1 MAAPTSGKVTYEQE
15 GVFIHSSGAKNYDQ
29 DRLISGIL
37 RVIEKEAEVI
47 VDWRPS
53 DDTLDSSSI
62 LCAGKQCQ
70 SPNFSLSFP
79 LCHRKRRTKPPISTK
94 CKLSLKN
101 DSSSVVEW
109 TQTPKEKSPRGPD
122 HQNSYETEWDMVN
135 TVSFKKKPH
144 SNGDATTNANG
155 ESKWSFQFSL
165 TDLKSIKQNK
175 EGMGWSYLVF
185 CLKDDVILPALHFH
199 HGDSKLLVESLEK
212 YVVLCESPQ
221 DKRIL
226 VVDCQNKSLS
236 LSFENLLDE
245 PTYGLIQKLRKDP
258 YTATMGGFSKVTN
271 YIFDSLRGNDPS
283 TQQRPPSEMA
293 DFLSDAIP
301 GLKINQQEE
310 PGFEVITRI
319 DLGKRPEVIRREP
332 VSAEEWTKNMD
343 LEGRILNADSI
354 KQMIFKGGLCHALR
368 KEVWKFLLGYF
379 PWHSTREERTNL
391 QKRKTDEYFRMKL
404 QWKSVSDEQEKR
416 NSRLRDYRS
425 LIEKDVNRTD
435 RTNKFY
441 EGQNN
446 PGLILLHDIL
456 MTYCM
461 YDFDLGYVQGM
472 SDLLSPVLYVME
484 NEVDA
489 FWCFVSYMD
498 QLHENFE
505 EQMQGMKTQLI
516 QLSTL
521 LRLLDSGFC
530 SYLESQDSGYLYFC
544 FRWLLIR
551 FKREFSFQ
559 NILRLWEVMWTE
571 LPCQNF
577 HLLICCAILESEKQ
591 QIMDKHYGFNEI
603 LKHINELSM
612 KIDVEDILCKAEAIS
627 MQMMNCKELPQAVC
641 EVLGMENSAVTT
653 PDSDTGENENV
664 AVMSRSAST
673 YQNIS
678 MPVAA
683 ANGTRDNT
691 HQMAVTHSAH
701 RLTPT

>member
-1 MAAPTSGKVTYEQE
+1 MAERVPFSPPRGWRLTGPPLRVVYEQE
-15 GVFIHSSGAKNYDQ
+15 GVFIHSSCGKNDDQ
-29 DRLISGIL
+29 DSLIAGIL
-37 RVIEKEAEVI
+37 RVIEKENEVV
-47 VDWRPS
+47 VDWRPL
-53 DDTLDSSSI
+53 DETLDTSNI
-62 LCAGKQCQ
+62 LCAGK
-70 SPNFSLSFP
+70 
-79 LCHRKRRTKPPISTK
+79 
-94 CKLSLKN
+94 

-109 TQTPKEKSPRGPD
+109 TQTPKEKCSQGADRPS
-122 HQNSYETEWDMVN
+122 SYEAEWDMVT

-144 SNGDATTNANG
+144 SNGDATTHANR
-155 ESKWSFQFSL
+155 ESKWSFLFSL

-185 CLKDDVILPALHFH
+185 CLKDDVKLPALHFH
-199 HGDSKLLVESLEK
+199 HGDSKSLIKCLEKHVALNESPHDERVLLVK
-212 YVVLCESPQ
+212 TQ
-221 DKRIL
+221 
-226 VVDCQNKSLS
+226 KSLS
-236 LSFENLLDE
+236 QSFENLFDE
-245 PTYGLIQKLRKDP
+245 PSYGLLQKWKKDP
-258 YTATMGGFSKVTN
+258 YVVTMGKFSKVTN
-271 YIFDSLRGNDPS
+271 YIVGSLRSSDQSN
-283 TQQRPPSEMA
+283 QRRPPSEMA
-293 DFLSDAIP
+293 DFLNDTIP

-310 PGFEVITRI
+310 PGFEVITR
-319 DLGKRPEVIRREP
+319 
-332 VSAEEWTKNMD
+332 
-343 LEGRILNADSI
+343 
-354 KQMIFKGGLCHALR
+354 GLCHTLR
-368 KEVWKFLLGYF
+368 KEAWKFLLGYF
-379 PWHSTREERTNL
+379 PWNSTKEERANL

-404 QWKSVSDEQEKR
+404 QWKSVSEEQEKR

-441 EGQNN
+441 EGEDN

-498 QLHENFE
+498 QMHQNFE

-516 QLSTL
+516 QLSHL

-559 NILRLWEVMWTE
+559 DILRLWEVMWTE

-577 HLLICCAILESEKQ
+577 HLLLCCAILESEKQ

-612 KIDVEDILCKAEAIS
+612 KIDVEYILCKAEAIS
-627 MQMMNCKELPQAVC
+627 MQMMNCKELPQTVS
-641 EVLGMENSAVTT
+641 EILGIENSLVT
-653 PDSDTGENENV
+653 PDSDMGEDESG
-664 AVMSRSAST
+664 ADLSCPTSLYQSIST
-673 YQNIS
+673 
-678 MPVAA
+678 PVAA
-683 ANGTRDNT
+683 ANGTRDGAQQAAET
-691 HQMAVTHSAH
+691 QS
-701 RLTPT
+701 LTPA

>member
-1 MAAPTSGKVTYEQE
+1 MAGPASGKVVYEQE
-15 GVFIHSSGAKNYDQ
+15 GVFIHSSSGKDDQ
-29 DRLISGIL
+29 DSLLSGIL
-37 RVIEKEAEVI
+37 RVIEKETEVI
-47 VDWRPS
+47 VDWRPVDES
-53 DDTLDSSSI
+53 LDSSNI
-62 LCAGKQCQ
+62 LYA
-70 SPNFSLSFP
+70 
-79 LCHRKRRTKPPISTK
+79 RK
-94 CKLSLKN
+94 

-109 TQTPKEKSPRGPD
+109 AHTPKEKSPRVPE
-122 HQNSYETEWDMVN
+122 HMNSYEAEWDMVS
-135 TVSFKKKPH
+135 TVSFKKKSH
-144 SNGDATTNANG
+144 SNGDATVHTNG
-155 ESKWSFQFSL
+155 ESKWSFLFSL

-185 CLKDDVILPALHFH
+185 CLKDDVVLPALHFH
-199 HGDSKLLVESLEK
+199 HGDSSLLIQSLKK
-212 YVVLCESPQ
+212 YVVLCESPN
-221 DKRIL
+221 DRRIL
-226 VVDCQNKSLS
+226 VNCQSIS
-236 LSFENLLDE
+236 QSFENLLDE
-245 PTYGLIQKLRKDP
+245 PTYGLIQKLKKDP

-271 YIFDSLRGNDPS
+271 FIFDSLRGSDTS
-283 TQQRPPSEMA
+283 AQQRPPSEMA
-293 DFLSDAIP
+293 DFISDAIP

-319 DLGKRPEVIRREP
+319 DLGKRPEVHRRQP
-332 VSAEEWTKNMD
+332 VSIEEWTKNMD
-343 LEGRILNADSI
+343 SEGRILNADSV

-379 PWHSTREERTNL
+379 SWNSTREERANV

-404 QWKSVSDEQEKR
+404 QWKSVSEEQEKR
-416 NSRLRDYRS
+416 NYRLRDYRS

-441 EGQNN
+441 EGQDN

-472 SDLLSPVLYVME
+472 SDLLSPILYVME

-489 FWCFVSYMD
+489 FWCFTLYMD
-498 QLHENFE
+498 QMHQNFE

-521 LRLLDSGFC
+521 LRLLDSEFC

-559 NILRLWEVMWTE
+559 DTLRLWEVMWTE

-577 HLLICCAILESEKQ
+577 HLLVCCAILESEKQ
-591 QIMDKHYGFNEI
+591 QIMEKHYGFNEI

-612 KIDVEDILCKAEAIS
+612 KINVEDVLCKADAIS
-627 MQMMNCKELPQAVC
+627 VQMMNCKELPQAVC
-641 EVLGMENSAVTT
+641 EVLGLENSAVTT
-653 PDSDTGENENV
+653 PDSDNGEDE
-664 AVMSRSAST
+664 AAGG
-673 YQNIS
+673 IS
-678 MPVAA
+678 HA
-683 ANGTRDNT
+683 T
-691 HQMAVTHSAH
+691 SAH
-701 RLTPT
+701 PGLSTLLAGSNGAQESTEQEAHTVATD

>member
-1 MAAPTSGKVTYEQE
+1 MAAPPSGKVVYEQE
-15 GVFIHSSGAKNYDQ
+15 GVFIHSSCGKNDDQ
-29 DRLISGIL
+29 DNLIAGIL
-37 RVIEKEAEVI
+37 RVIEKENEVV
-47 VDWRPS
+47 VDWRPL
-53 DDTLDSSSI
+53 DETLDTSNI
-62 LCAGKQCQ
+62 LCAGK
-70 SPNFSLSFP
+70 
-79 LCHRKRRTKPPISTK
+79 
-94 CKLSLKN
+94 

-109 TQTPKEKSPRGPD
+109 TQTPKEKCSRGADRPS
-122 HQNSYETEWDMVN
+122 SYEAEWDMVT

-144 SNGDATTNANG
+144 SNGDATTHANR
-155 ESKWSFQFSL
+155 ESKWSFLFSL

-185 CLKDDVILPALHFH
+185 CLKDDVKLPALHFH
-199 HGDSKLLVESLEK
+199 HGDSKSLIKCLEKHVALNESPHDERVLLVK
-212 YVVLCESPQ
+212 TQ
-221 DKRIL
+221 
-226 VVDCQNKSLS
+226 KSLS
-236 LSFENLLDE
+236 QSFENLFDE
-245 PTYGLIQKLRKDP
+245 PSYGLLQKWKKDP
-258 YTATMGGFSKVTN
+258 YIVTMGKFSKVTN
-271 YIFDSLRGNDPS
+271 YIVGTLRSSDQSN
-283 TQQRPPSEMA
+283 QRRPPSEMA
-293 DFLSDAIP
+293 DFFNDTIP

-310 PGFEVITRI
+310 PGFEVITR
-319 DLGKRPEVIRREP
+319 
-332 VSAEEWTKNMD
+332 
-343 LEGRILNADSI
+343 
-354 KQMIFKGGLCHALR
+354 GLCHTLR
-368 KEVWKFLLGYF
+368 KEAWKFLLGYF
-379 PWHSTREERTNL
+379 PWNSTKEERANL

-404 QWKSVSDEQEKR
+404 QWKSVSEEQEKR

-441 EGQNN
+441 EGEDN

-498 QLHENFE
+498 QMHQNFE

-516 QLSTL
+516 QLSHL

-559 NILRLWEVMWTE
+559 DILRLWEVMWTE

-577 HLLICCAILESEKQ
+577 HLLLCCAILESEKQ

-612 KIDVEDILCKAEAIS
+612 KIDVEYILCKAEAIS
-627 MQMMNCKELPQAVC
+627 MQMMNCKELPQTIS
-641 EVLGMENSAVTT
+641 EILGIENSSVT
-653 PDSDTGENENV
+653 PDSDTGEDESG
-664 AVMSRSAST
+664 AELGCPTSLYQSIST
-673 YQNIS
+673 
-678 MPVAA
+678 PVIA
-683 ANGTRDNT
+683 ANGTRDGAQQAAET
-691 HQMAVTHSAH
+691 QS
-701 RLTPT
+701 LTPA

>member
-1 MAAPTSGKVTYEQE
+1 
-15 GVFIHSSGAKNYDQ
+15 KNDDQ
-29 DRLISGIL
+29 DSIISGVL
-37 RVIEKEAEVI
+37 RVIEK
-47 VDWRPS
+47 
-53 DDTLDSSSI
+53 
-62 LCAGKQCQ
+62 
-70 SPNFSLSFP
+70 
-79 LCHRKRRTKPPISTK
+79 
-94 CKLSLKN
+94 

-109 TQTPKEKSPRGPD
+109 TQTPKEKSPRGLD
-122 HQNSYETEWDMVN
+122 HQNNYEAEWDMVN
-135 TVSFKKKPH
+135 TVSFKKKPQ
-144 SNGDATTNANG
+144 
-155 ESKWSFQFSL
+155 SKWSFQFSL

-199 HGDSKLLVESLEK
+199 HGDSKLLIVSLEK

-226 VVDCQNKSLS
+226 LVNCQNKSLS
-236 LSFENLLDE
+236 QSFENLLDE
-245 PTYGLIQKLRKDP
+245 PTYGLIQKLKKDP

-271 YIFDSLRGNDPS
+271 YIFDSLRGSDPS

-293 DFLSDAIP
+293 DFLSD
-301 GLKINQQEE
+301 EE
-310 PGFEVITRI
+310 PGFEVITRVSI
-319 DLGKRPEVIRREP
+319 DLGKRPDVIRREP

-343 LEGRILNADSI
+343 SEGRILDADFI
-354 KQMIFKGGLCHALR
+354 KRMIFKGGLCHALR

-416 NSRLRDYRS
+416 NSRLRDYKS

-441 EGQNN
+441 EGQDN

-498 QLHENFE
+498 QMHENFE

-559 NILRLWEVMWTE
+559 DILRLWEVMWTE

-627 MQMMNCKELPQAVC
+627 IQMMNCKELPQAVC
-641 EVLGMENSAVTT
+641 EVLGMETSAVTT
-653 PDSDTGENENV
+653 PDSDTGEDESV
-664 AVMSRSAST
+664 TVMRRSAST

-678 MPVAA
+678 MPVTAA
-683 ANGTRDNT
+683 SGTRDT
-691 HQMAVTHSAH
+691 TQHLAVTHSAQ

>member
-1 MAAPTSGKVTYEQE
+1 MAAPPSGKVVYEQE
-15 GVFIHSSGAKNYDQ
+15 GVFIHSSCGKNDDQ
-29 DRLISGIL
+29 DSLIPGVL
-37 RVIEKEAEVI
+37 RVIEKENEVI
-47 VDWRPS
+47 VDWRPL
-53 DDTLDSSSI
+53 DDTLDTSNI
-62 LCAGKQCQ
+62 LCAGK
-70 SPNFSLSFP
+70 
-79 LCHRKRRTKPPISTK
+79 
-94 CKLSLKN
+94 

-109 TQTPKEKSPRGPD
+109 TQTPKEKCSRGADRPS
-122 HQNSYETEWDMVN
+122 SYEAEWDMVT
-135 TVSFKKKPH
+135 TVSFKKKHH
-144 SNGDATTNANG
+144 SNGDVTAHANG
-155 ESKWSFQFSL
+155 ESKWSFLFSL

-185 CLKDDVILPALHFH
+185 CLKDDVKLPALHFH
-199 HGDSKLLVESLEK
+199 HGDSKLLIKCLEK
-212 YVVLCESPQ
+212 HVVLNESSQ

-226 VVDCQNKSLS
+226 LVNSQNKSLS
-236 LSFENLLDE
+236 QSFENLFDE
-245 PTYGLIQKLRKDP
+245 PSYGLLQ
-258 YTATMGGFSKVTN
+258 
-271 YIFDSLRGNDPS
+271 
-283 TQQRPPSEMA
+283 
-293 DFLSDAIP
+293 
-301 GLKINQQEE
+301 
-310 PGFEVITRI
+310 I
-319 DLGKRPEVIRREP
+319 DLGKQPEVSRREP
-332 VSAEEWTKNMD
+332 VSAEEWAKNMD
-343 LEGRILNADSI
+343 SEGRILDVDYI
-354 KQMIFKGGLCHALR
+354 KRLIFKGGLCHTLR
-368 KEVWKFLLGYF
+368 KEAWKFLLGYF
-379 PWHSTREERTNL
+379 PWNSTKEERANL

-404 QWKSVSDEQEKR
+404 QWKSVSEEQEKR

-441 EGQNN
+441 EGEDN

-498 QLHENFE
+498 QMHQNFE

-559 NILRLWEVMWTE
+559 DILRLWEVMWTE

-577 HLLICCAILESEKQ
+577 HLLLCCAILESEKQ

-612 KIDVEDILCKAEAIS
+612 KIDVEYILCKAEAIS
-627 MQMMNCKELPQAVC
+627 MQMMNCKELPQAVS
-641 EVLGMENSAVTT
+641 EILGIESSSVT
-653 PDSDTGENENV
+653 PDSDTGEDESGGV
-664 AVMSRSAST
+664 LSCPTSL
-673 YQNIS
+673 YQSIS
-678 MPVAA
+678 PPVIA
-683 ANGTRDNT
+683 ANGTRDST
-691 HQMAVTHSAH
+691 QQMPDTQS
-701 RLTPT
+701 LTPA

>member
-1 MAAPTSGKVTYEQE
+1 MAAPPSGKVIYEQE
-15 GVFIHSSGAKNYDQ
+15 GVFIHSSCGKNDDQ
-29 DRLISGIL
+29 DSLISGVL
-37 RVIEKEAEVI
+37 RVIEKENEVI
-47 VDWRPS
+47 VDWRPLA
-53 DDTLDSSSI
+53 DTLDASNI
-62 LCAGKQCQ
+62 LCAGK
-70 SPNFSLSFP
+70 
-79 LCHRKRRTKPPISTK
+79 
-94 CKLSLKN
+94 

-109 TQTPKEKSPRGPD
+109 TQTPKEKCSRGADRPI
-122 HQNSYETEWDMVN
+122 SYEAEWDMVT

-144 SNGDATTNANG
+144 SNGDATTHANG
-155 ESKWSFQFSL
+155 ESKWSFLFSL
-165 TDLKSIKQNK
+165 TDLKSIKRNK

-185 CLKDDVILPALHFH
+185 CLKDDVKLPALHFH
-199 HGDSKLLVESLEK
+199 HGDSKLLIKCLEK
-212 YVVLCESPQ
+212 HVVLNESPQ

-226 VVDCQNKSLS
+226 LVNSQNKSLS
-236 LSFENLLDE
+236 QSFENLFDE
-245 PTYGLIQKLRKDP
+245 SSYGLLQKLKKDP
-258 YTATMGGFSKVTN
+258 YTVTMGRFSKVTN
-271 YIFDSLRGNDPS
+271 YIFDSFRLSDPS
-283 TQQRPPSEMA
+283 SQRRPPSEMA
-293 DFLSDAIP
+293 DFLNDAIP

-310 PGFEVITRI
+310 PGFEVITR
-319 DLGKRPEVIRREP
+319 
-332 VSAEEWTKNMD
+332 
-343 LEGRILNADSI
+343 
-354 KQMIFKGGLCHALR
+354 GLCHTLR
-368 KEVWKFLLGYF
+368 KEAWKFLLGYF
-379 PWHSTREERTNL
+379 PWNSTKEERANL

-404 QWKSVSDEQEKR
+404 QWKSVSEEQEKR

-441 EGQNN
+441 EGEDN

-472 SDLLSPVLYVME
+472 SDLLSPLLYVME

-498 QLHENFE
+498 QMHQNFE

-559 NILRLWEVMWTE
+559 DILRLWEVMWTE

-577 HLLICCAILESEKQ
+577 HLLLCCAILESEKQ

-612 KIDVEDILCKAEAIS
+612 KIDVEYILCKAEAIS
-627 MQMMNCKELPQAVC
+627 MQMMNCKELPQAVS
-641 EVLGMENSAVTT
+641 EILGIESSSVT
-653 PDSDTGENENV
+653 PDSDTGEDESG
-664 AVMSRSAST
+664 AVLSCPTSLYQSVST
-673 YQNIS
+673 
-678 MPVAA
+678 PVIA
-683 ANGTRDNT
+683 ANGTRDST
-691 HQMAVTHSAH
+691 QQMSETQS
-701 RLTPT
+701 LTPA

>member
-1 MAAPTSGKVTYEQE
+1 MAAPPSGKVVYEQE
-15 GVFIHSSGAKNYDQ
+15 GVFIHSSCGKNDDQ
-29 DRLISGIL
+29 DSLIAGIL
-37 RVIEKEAEVI
+37 RVIEKENEVV
-47 VDWRPS
+47 VDWRPL
-53 DDTLDSSSI
+53 DETLDTSNI
-62 LCAGKQCQ
+62 LCAGK
-70 SPNFSLSFP
+70 
-79 LCHRKRRTKPPISTK
+79 
-94 CKLSLKN
+94 

-109 TQTPKEKSPRGPD
+109 TQTPKEKCSRGADRPS
-122 HQNSYETEWDMVN
+122 SYEAEWDMVT

-144 SNGDATTNANG
+144 SNGDATTHANR
-155 ESKWSFQFSL
+155 ESKWSFLFSL

-185 CLKDDVILPALHFH
+185 CLKDDVKLPALHFH
-199 HGDSKLLVESLEK
+199 HGDSKSLIKCLEKHVVLNESPHDERVLLVK
-212 YVVLCESPQ
+212 TQ
-221 DKRIL
+221 
-226 VVDCQNKSLS
+226 KSLS
-236 LSFENLLDE
+236 QSFENLFDE
-245 PTYGLIQKLRKDP
+245 PSYGLLQKWKKDP
-258 YTATMGGFSKVTN
+258 YVVTMGKFSKVTN
-271 YIFDSLRGNDPS
+271 YIVGSLRSSDQSN
-283 TQQRPPSEMA
+283 QRRPPSEMA
-293 DFLSDAIP
+293 DFLNDTIP

-319 DLGKRPEVIRREP
+319 DLGKQPEVSRREP
-332 VSAEEWTKNMD
+332 VSAEEWAKNMD
-343 LEGRILNADSI
+343 SEGRILDVDYI
-354 KQMIFKGGLCHALR
+354 KRLIFKGGLCHTLR
-368 KEVWKFLLGYF
+368 KEAWKFLLGYF
-379 PWHSTREERTNL
+379 PWNSTKEERANL

-404 QWKSVSDEQEKR
+404 QWKSVSEEQEKR

-441 EGQNN
+441 EGEDN

-498 QLHENFE
+498 QMHQNFE

-516 QLSTL
+516 QLSHL

-559 NILRLWEVMWTE
+559 DILRLWEVMWTE

-577 HLLICCAILESEKQ
+577 HLLLCCAILESEKQ

-612 KIDVEDILCKAEAIS
+612 KIDVEYILCKAEAIS
-627 MQMMNCKELPQAVC
+627 MQMMNCKELPQTVS
-641 EVLGMENSAVTT
+641 EILGIENSSVA
-653 PDSDTGENENV
+653 PDSDTGEDESG
-664 AVMSRSAST
+664 AELSCPTSLYQSLST
-673 YQNIS
+673 
-678 MPVAA
+678 PVIA
-683 ANGTRDNT
+683 ANGTRDGAQQAAET
-691 HQMAVTHSAH
+691 QS
-701 RLTPT
+701 LTPA

>member
-1 MAAPTSGKVTYEQE
+1 MAAPPSGKVVYEQE
-15 GVFIHSSGAKNYDQ
+15 GVFIHSSCGKNDDQ
-29 DRLISGIL
+29 DNLIAGIL
-37 RVIEKEAEVI
+37 RVIEKENEVV
-47 VDWRPS
+47 VDWRPL
-53 DDTLDSSSI
+53 DETLDTSNI
-62 LCAGKQCQ
+62 LCAGK
-70 SPNFSLSFP
+70 
-79 LCHRKRRTKPPISTK
+79 
-94 CKLSLKN
+94 

-109 TQTPKEKSPRGPD
+109 TQTPKEKCSRGADRPS
-122 HQNSYETEWDMVN
+122 SYEAEWDMVT

-144 SNGDATTNANG
+144 SNGDATTHANR
-155 ESKWSFQFSL
+155 ESKWSFLFSL

-185 CLKDDVILPALHFH
+185 CLKDDVKLPALHFH
-199 HGDSKLLVESLEK
+199 HGDSKSLIKCLEKHVALNESPHDERVLLVK
-212 YVVLCESPQ
+212 TQ
-221 DKRIL
+221 
-226 VVDCQNKSLS
+226 KSLS
-236 LSFENLLDE
+236 QSFENLFDE
-245 PTYGLIQKLRKDP
+245 PSYGLLQKWKKDP
-258 YTATMGGFSKVTN
+258 YVVTMGKFSKVTN
-271 YIFDSLRGNDPS
+271 YIVGTLRSSDQSN
-283 TQQRPPSEMA
+283 QRRPPSEMA
-293 DFLSDAIP
+293 DFFNDTIP

-310 PGFEVITRI
+310 PGFEVITR
-319 DLGKRPEVIRREP
+319 
-332 VSAEEWTKNMD
+332 
-343 LEGRILNADSI
+343 
-354 KQMIFKGGLCHALR
+354 GLCHTLR
-368 KEVWKFLLGYF
+368 KEAWKFLLGYF
-379 PWHSTREERTNL
+379 PWNSTKEERANL

-404 QWKSVSDEQEKR
+404 QWKSVSEEQEKR

-441 EGQNN
+441 EGEDN

-498 QLHENFE
+498 QMHQNFE

-516 QLSTL
+516 QLSHL

-559 NILRLWEVMWTE
+559 DILRLWEVMWTE

-577 HLLICCAILESEKQ
+577 HLLLCCAILESEKQ

-612 KIDVEDILCKAEAIS
+612 KIDVEYILCKAEAIS
-627 MQMMNCKELPQAVC
+627 MQMMNCKELPQTVS
-641 EVLGMENSAVTT
+641 EILGIENSSVT
-653 PDSDTGENENV
+653 PDSDTGEDE
-664 AVMSRSAST
+664 SAAELSCPPSLYQSIST
-673 YQNIS
+673 
-678 MPVAA
+678 PVIA
-683 ANGTRDNT
+683 ANGTRDGAQQAAET
-691 HQMAVTHSAH
+691 QGLAPA
-701 RLTPT
+701 

>member
-1 MAAPTSGKVTYEQE
+1 SQHDEYHREINNSNDFKTMQE
-15 GVFIHSSGAKNYDQ
+15 GVFIHSSCGKNDDQ
-29 DRLISGIL
+29 DSLIAGIL
-37 RVIEKEAEVI
+37 RVIEKESEVL
-47 VDWRPS
+47 VDWRPLDES
-53 DDTLDSSSI
+53 LDTSNI
-62 LCAGKQCQ
+62 LCAGK
-70 SPNFSLSFP
+70 
-79 LCHRKRRTKPPISTK
+79 
-94 CKLSLKN
+94 

-109 TQTPKEKSPRGPD
+109 TQTPKEKCSRGADRPS
-122 HQNSYETEWDMVN
+122 SYEAEWDMVT

-144 SNGDATTNANG
+144 SNGDATSHANG
-155 ESKWSFQFSL
+155 ESKWSFLFSL

-185 CLKDDVILPALHFH
+185 CLKDDVKLPALHFH
-199 HGDSKLLVESLEK
+199 HGDSKLLIKCLEK
-212 YVVLCESPQ
+212 HVVLNESPH
-221 DKRIL
+221 DERVLL
-226 VVDCQNKSLS
+226 VKTQKSLS
-236 LSFENLLDE
+236 QSFENLFDE
-245 PTYGLIQKLRKDP
+245 PSYGLLQKWKKDP
-258 YTATMGGFSKVTN
+258 YVVTMGRFSKVTN
-271 YIFDSLRGNDPS
+271 YIFDSFRSSDPS
-283 TQQRPPSEMA
+283 NQRRPPSEMA
-293 DFLSDAIP
+293 DFLNDTIP

-319 DLGKRPEVIRREP
+319 DLGKQPEVSRREP
-332 VSAEEWTKNMD
+332 VSTEEWAKNMD
-343 LEGRILNADSI
+343 SEGRILDVDYI
-354 KQMIFKGGLCHALR
+354 KRLIFKGGLCHTLR
-368 KEVWKFLLGYF
+368 KEAWKFLLGYF
-379 PWHSTREERTNL
+379 PWNSTREERANL
-391 QKRKTDEYFRMKL
+391 QKRKT
-404 QWKSVSDEQEKR
+404 
-416 NSRLRDYRS
+416 
-425 LIEKDVNRTD
+425 TD

-441 EGQNN
+441 EGEDN

-498 QLHENFE
+498 QMHQNFE

-559 NILRLWEVMWTE
+559 DILRLWEVMWTE

-577 HLLICCAILESEKQ
+577 HLLLCCAILESEKQ

-612 KIDVEDILCKAEAIS
+612 KIDVEYILCKAEAIS
-627 MQMMNCKELPQAVC
+627 MQMMNCKELPQAVS
-641 EVLGMENSAVTT
+641 EILGIETSSVT
-653 PDSDTGENENV
+653 PDSDTGEDESG
-664 AVMSRSAST
+664 AELGCPT
-673 YQNIS
+673 LYQNIS
-678 MPVAA
+678 TPVIA
-683 ANGTRDNT
+683 ANGTRDGAQ
-691 HQMAVTHSAH
+691 QMSERQSLAPA
-701 RLTPT
+701 